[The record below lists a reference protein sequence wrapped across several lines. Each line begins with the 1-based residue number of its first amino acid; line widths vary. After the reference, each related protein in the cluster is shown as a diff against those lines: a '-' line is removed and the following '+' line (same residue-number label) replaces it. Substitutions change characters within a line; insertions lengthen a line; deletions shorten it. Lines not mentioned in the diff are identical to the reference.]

1 MLTQE
6 VDATVHAQDWPGQV
20 DQGAKLSEQKWQME
34 QASGRLSEEQ
44 IQRVAHDPASKQ
56 AETQQLALSAASEQQ
71 TQQQSQRGRPRKG
84 SKLRQ
89 SKQWMEQTSGRPSK
103 CHAQQRASSRAS
115 SKVSN
120 GPRSKAAAKQAA
132 DGALHQLHFHS
143 QCRDPWPVVL

>member
-1 MLTQE
+1 MQQSTRK
-6 VDATVHAQDWPGQV
+6 TGQDKWT
-20 DQGAKLSEQKWQME
+20 KEQSCQSK
-34 QASGRLSEEQ
+34 SGRWSKQVADSVRSRSSEWHMTQ
-44 IQRVAHDPASKQ
+44 PASKQ
-56 AETQQLALSAASEQQ
+56 KPSKWHSASAASEQQ
-71 TQQQSQRGRPRKG
+71 TQQQSQCGRPRKG